1 MLGLL
6 LDDANR
12 RKATLIS
19 GISILLIHYI
29 FFVVYPLRAVEN
41 CDSLLPIL
49 CSQFPTDG
57 ADLAA
62 TLSDS
67 ANSSAT
73 WRANL
78 FWDFP
83 YIIIYVIFLASLGA
97 AISVPHPKIF
107 QVVLVTAGALDLV
120 ENLLILGALN
130 SGASDATASLVFVA
144 ASLKFALLLACI
156 VHLVWLRSLYMFGK

>member
-1 MLGLL
+1 
-6 LDDANR
+6 
-12 RKATLIS
+12 
-19 GISILLIHYI
+19 
-29 FFVVYPLRAVEN
+29 
-41 CDSLLPIL
+41 
-49 CSQFPTDG
+49 
-57 ADLAA
+57 
-62 TLSDS
+62 LSDS

-97 AISVPHPKIF
+97 AISVPRPKIF
-107 QVVLVTAGALDLV
+107 QAVLVTAGALDLV

-156 VHLVWLRSLYMFGK
+156 LHLVWARSLYMFGK